1 MRPSG
6 SAKVVMAAGS
16 QGLVLFPA
24 HSGLSFAATSAV
36 FRATGKK
43 NILWATGLLLFYWIS
58 PRAKLT
64 NLSSQHHPPKPVS
77 PNQTHCPHPQI
88 SLQLYYKQTYLSNF
102 QNFGSKKTLGQLS

>member
-43 NILWATGLLLFYWIS
+43 ISSGPLDCFYFTGFLPEPS
-58 PRAKLT
+58 
-64 NLSSQHHPPKPVS
+64 
-77 PNQTHCPHPQI
+77 
-88 SLQLYYKQTYLSNF
+88 
-102 QNFGSKKTLGQLS
+102 